1 MKRGTVY
8 EYSAGAVVFTR
19 KGNEVLYAI
28 IRSKTGTYGFAKG
41 HIEDGESE
49 EEAALREVREETGLS
64 IRLIDG
70 FVRRDEYPL
79 PTKKPT
85 RKRVVYFLGEFSDQ
99 TPTPQPEEIS
109 SVHIL
114 GYAEAYKRLQF
125 ENLRAILRSANSFI
139 EENCK

>member
-1 MKRGTVY
+1 MKRRTVY

-19 KGNEVLYAI
+19 NEKEVLYAI

-41 HIEDGESE
+41 HIEGSESE

-64 IRLIDG
+64 IKLIDG

-85 RKRVVYFLGEFSDQ
+85 RKKVVYFLGEFCDQ

-109 SVHIL
+109 SVHTL
-114 GYAEAYKRLQF
+114 SYAEAYKRLQF
-125 ENLRAILRSANSFI
+125 ENLRSILRAANSFI
-139 EENCK
+139 EANL